1 MLNWFALACLAGAVA
16 LLYALSVR
24 DLKTRLLPD
33 EMVLGF
39 ATLGFVFHLTTLAQ
53 FVSIPNIALGGI
65 AGFSILYVMRFAA
78 NRFFGE
84 YTLGLGDVKLM
95 GAAGIWLGPDALML
109 AMAAG
114 ASIALLHGIVYGVW
128 SARRTGARVDF
139 SNFKVPAGP
148 GFAAGIIIAG
158 ILQFWHFRLRY

>member
-1 MLNWFALACLAGAVA
+1 MLNWFALACLVGAVA
-16 LLYALSVR
+16 LLYALSVC
-24 DLKTRLLPD
+24 DLKTRRLPD

-53 FVSIPNIALGGI
+53 FVSIQNIALGGI
-65 AGFSILYVMRFAA
+65 AGFFVLYVIRFIA

-84 YTLGLGDVKLM
+84 DTLGLGDVKLL
-95 GAAGIWLGPDALML
+95 GAAGLWLGPDALML

-114 ASIALLHGIVYGVW
+114 ASVALVHGAVHGVW
-128 SARRTGARVDF
+128 SARQTGARVDF
-139 SNFKVPAGP
+139 SRFKVPAGP
-148 GFAAGIIIAG
+148 GFAAGIIMAG